1 MKTMAYALDSLPLNT
16 LIGPVSRATEVL
28 VRLDE
33 RVARSPVRDGFVER
47 QHFADAASALW
58 LEGELVHLE
67 DLVLH
72 DAHMDIRTPT
82 HELTRA
88 HAVLRTRR
96 RIFAQKP
103 DWALSRDGFLAL
115 TGRGE
120 AMTAL
125 GQKNREGEGTETT
138 AVEAD
143 VQGDA
148 EDDRLAEEFAEIDA
162 VLARSSKI
170 LSGADVPARKEE
182 TSRHDRPDPQNGL
195 IYDLDWN
202 EEERLAEWQDVI
214 SRTRNL
220 PVVLRAAILLEAWS
234 DIEVLQHAAWLGP
247 LLVAALLRQEGLAAN
262 HLASLHLGAKNIP
275 RERRRA
281 RNRSDRL
288 LALLDAIHEAALAG
302 LKEHDRLVLA
312 KSLMERK
319 LRDRRASSKLAD
331 VIELVL
337 SRPLVSAA
345 MIQDRLKVTKQGAL
359 NLVGELGLREMTGR
373 GRFRAWGIV

>member
-1 MKTMAYALDSLPLNT
+1 MKSASK
-16 LIGPVSRATEVL
+16 SHTEVL

-47 QHFADAASALW
+47 QHFADATSALW

-115 TGRGE
+115 TGRGG
-120 AMTAL
+120 AMPAA
-125 GQKNREGEGTETT
+125 GQKSRDGEGAGT
-138 AVEAD
+138 ASLEAD
-143 VQGDA
+143 DRDDA
-148 EDDRLAEEFAEIDA
+148 EADLLAEEFAEIDA

-170 LSGADVPARKEE
+170 LSGADVPGRKEE
-182 TSRHDRPDPQNGL
+182 ASRRDRPEPQNGL

-202 EEERLAEWQDVI
+202 EEERLAEWQAVVAGARD
-214 SRTRNL
+214 L
-220 PVVLRAAILLEAWS
+220 PVVLRAALLLEAWS

-247 LLVAALLRQEGLAAN
+247 LLVAALLRQEGLAAH

-288 LALLDAIHEAALAG
+288 LASVDAIHDAALAG
-302 LKEHDRLVLA
+302 LKEHDRLVMA
-312 KSLMERK
+312 KSQMERR
-319 LRDRRASSKLAD
+319 LRDRRANSKLPD
-331 VIELVL
+331 LVELVL
-337 SRPLVSAA
+337 SRPLVSTG
-345 MIQDRLKVTKQGAL
+345 MIQEWLKVTKQGAL
-359 NLVGELGLREMTGR
+359 NMVGELGLREMTGR

>member
-1 MKTMAYALDSLPLNT
+1 MAYTLDKLPLET
-16 LIGPVSRATEVL
+16 LIGPVARATEVL

-47 QHFADAASALW
+47 QHFADAVSALW

-115 TGRGE
+115 TGRGG
-120 AMTAL
+120 AMPAA
-125 GQKNREGEGTETT
+125 GQKSRDGEGAGT
-138 AVEAD
+138 ASVEAAD
-143 VQGDA
+143 RDDA
-148 EDDRLAEEFAEIDA
+148 EADLLAEEFAEIDA
-162 VLARSSKI
+162 VLARSSKL
-170 LSGADVPARKEE
+170 LSGADARVKAA
-182 TSRHDRPDPQNGL
+182 RPDDRPEPQNGL

-202 EEERLAEWQDVI
+202 EEERLAEWQAVLAETRGQPVI
-214 SRTRNL
+214 
-220 PVVLRAAILLEAWS
+220 LRAAVLLEAWS
-234 DIEVLQHAAWLGP
+234 DIEVLQHATWLGP
-247 LLVAALLRQEGLAAN
+247 LLVAALLRQEGLAAH
-262 HLASLHLGAKNIP
+262 HLACLHLGAKNIP

-281 RNRSDRL
+281 RSRGDRL
-288 LALLDAIHEAALAG
+288 LALLDAIHDAAVAG

-312 KSLMERK
+312 KSQMERR
-319 LRDRRASSKLAD
+319 LRERRASSKLPGL
-331 VIELVL
+331 VELVL
-337 SRPLVSAA
+337 SRPLVSTG
-345 MIQDRLKVTKQGAL
+345 MIQERLKVTKQGAL
-359 NLVGELGLREMTGR
+359 NLIGELGLREMTGR
-373 GRFRAWGIV
+373 GRFRAWGII